1 MGRNTAE
8 NGGGTWAPTETHT
21 WKGLAKSELLRVASQ
36 NKPDPSE
43 GPSPLL
49 LCKLHV
55 RPLVHTSTATN
66 TEHERDRERETL
78 LNKGVTHCRNAG
90 VCDLR
95 YFFAQG
101 HLATAH
107 RLILHRPSR
116 QHQPTGKQNI
126 PARKNQ
132 NKNFPFVRG
141 L

>member
-55 RPLVHTSTATN
+55 RPLVHTSQPQTQN
-66 TEHERDRERETL
+66 MRGTEKE
-78 LNKGVTHCRNAG
+78 KPC
-90 VCDLR
+90 
-95 YFFAQG
+95 
-101 HLATAH
+101 
-107 RLILHRPSR
+107 
-116 QHQPTGKQNI
+116 
-126 PARKNQ
+126 
-132 NKNFPFVRG
+132 
-141 L
+141 